1 MDPLR
6 LARRLARES
15 AARAEAEAIAERT
28 LSELYETVQD
38 LNCSRALLDATT
50 DFVAILDAT
59 GRATYLN
66 PAACELLGLEPEQ
79 AYDVDLLGQLT
90 PVSQERFLAEALP
103 ALEAKDVWR
112 GEFAV
117 RRPDGSDVP
126 MSQVLIAHRDG
137 SGVMLR
143 LSAISRDVSEQRELT
158 DLLAH
163 RATHDALT
171 GLPNRRLLYDRLD
184 LALARTVR
192 SQSTLALLFMDL
204 DGFKR
209 VNDSLGHLAGDEL
222 LVATVERLRAR
233 MRNVDTLARVG
244 GDEFV
249 LLCEVVASPADAA
262 DIAQRLLGATAAPI
276 QIVGVEVAVSMSIG
290 VAVTSGA
297 SIDPESLVRQA
308 DDAMYA
314 AKNAGK
320 GRYELVV
327 VSSVEAGG
335 TVRT

>member
-1 MDPLR
+1 MEPAPPDAER
-6 LARRLARES
+6 LARRLRRES

-38 LNCSRALLDATT
+38 LNCSRAVLDATT

-59 GRATYLN
+59 GRPTYLN
-66 PAACELLGLEPEQ
+66 PAICELFRIEPTPP
-79 AYDVDLLGQLT
+79 YDIDLLAQLT
-90 PVSQERFLAEALP
+90 PLSHERFLAEAMP
-103 ALEAKDVWR
+103 ALEAKGLWR

-117 RRPDGSDVP
+117 RRAHAPDVP
-126 MSQVLIAHRDG
+126 MSQVLIAHRDSAG
-137 SGVMLR
+137 ALLR
-143 LSAISRDVSEQRELT
+143 ISAISRDVTEQRELT

-184 LALARTVR
+184 LALARATR
-192 SQSTLALLFMDL
+192 TGTSLALLFMDL
-204 DGFKR
+204 DGFKG
-209 VNDSLGHLAGDEL
+209 VNDSLGHLGGDEL
-222 LVATVERLRAR
+222 LVATVDRLSVR

-249 LLCEVVASPADAA
+249 LLCEVVGSAAHAA
-262 DIAQRLLGATAAPI
+262 DIAQRLLDAIAAPM
-276 QIVGVEVAVSMSIG
+276 QISGVEVTVSLSIG
-290 VAVTSGA
+290 VAVTSGVDL
-297 SIDPESLVRQA
+297 DPELLVRQA

-314 AKNAGK
+314 AKKAGK

-327 VSSVEAGG
+327 VPPA
-335 TVRT
+335 